1 MDKKTVNCNTCSYL
15 TKRSGVRTFV
25 YTCSKWGLI
34 SGRYL
39 PWGIVKTSI
48 GRECPF
54 HTTKRLENGKHPE
67 DNDDSSGTGKINI
80 TI

>member
-1 MDKKTVNCNTCSYL
+1 MDRKIVNCNTCSYL
-15 TKRSGVRTFV
+15 IKRSGVRTFV

-39 PWGIVKTSI
+39 PWGIIKTSI

-54 HTTKRLENGKHPE
+54 YTVKRPENGKQTGNNE
-67 DNDDSSGTGKINI
+67 NTSGTGGINI